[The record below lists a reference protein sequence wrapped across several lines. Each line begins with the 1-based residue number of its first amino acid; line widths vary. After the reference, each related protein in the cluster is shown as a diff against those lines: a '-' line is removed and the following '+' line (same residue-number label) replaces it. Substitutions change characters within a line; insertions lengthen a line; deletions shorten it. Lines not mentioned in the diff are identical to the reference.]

1 MARPRSD
8 IQPRIVHAA
17 RQRFLSEGVD
27 GASLRGIA
35 RDAGTSIGMVS
46 YYFPTKDDLFFAVV
60 DAIYL
65 RLLQDIAHTLELDP
79 REPTSL
85 PARERLRRMFTRLGN
100 LDDDE
105 LTTLRL
111 VVREVLVSSSRLDRL
126 IERFQRGHIPL
137 ILQTLLDGVTEG
149 SIDPRWHPGLLLATT
164 TAMGVVPQFLHRIA
178 GDRLPLGA
186 LAAGEPFANQLVD
199 ALFEGVGR
207 AGGRSSSERDA
218 TEQSR

>member
-27 GASLRGIA
+27 GASLRTIA

-60 DAIYL
+60 DEIYQ
-65 RLLQDIAHTLELDP
+65 RLLQDITHTLEVDP
-79 REPTSL
+79 RSPTPL
-85 PARERLRRMFTRLGN
+85 PAKERLRRMFTRLGS

-105 LTTLRL
+105 LTTVRL

-126 IERFQRGHIPL
+126 TERFQRGHIPI
-137 ILQTLLDGVTEG
+137 ILQTLADGVREG
-149 SIDPRWHPGLLLATT
+149 SIDSRWHPGLLLVAT
-164 TAMGVVPQFLHRIA
+164 TAMGAVPQFIHRIA
-178 GDRLPLGA
+178 GARLPLGA
-186 LAAGEPFANQLVD
+186 LPAGEPFANQLVD
-199 ALFEGVGR
+199 ALFDGIGR
-207 AGGRSSSERDA
+207 AQEPSKPRRRG
-218 TEQSR
+218 